1 MAVLLKDTDLQ
12 RLLGTIIINGDTSSV
27 RPNSYVVRLGAEGE
41 FINTGKEFELGKGMK
56 KGIRVP
62 PGHSVGVTAFET
74 IDFRRETVQKLYPSH
89 DLHGLISP
97 TTDLSREGIVA
108 PTTQVDAGY
117 HGTLNWTLTN
127 TSSEER
133 RFVYKERIFRLTIFK
148 LAEGETPDQLYEGD
162 YQDQMGYV
170 RSRRQ
175 GPPVGM
181 KDTEWVDAHVEGG
194 PEDLL
199 EHLIESGYPWHL
211 LGKRL
216 KAIDGQFRSVS
227 EEYAE
232 IHDAMSQLGR
242 DVDQLRRAYD
252 QMPTTIRLV
261 LREETGS
268 LQNRWLIGAGSL
280 LAASLGIVLAV
291 TSNESALR
299 ALREYGGLIGLGL
312 LLGGGSVL
320 YLVSHYTDE

>member
-1 MAVLLKDTDLQ
+1 MAVLLKDTDLK
-12 RLLGTIIINGDTSSV
+12 RLLGTIIIDGDNSSL

-41 FINTGKEFELGKGMK
+41 FMNTGKEFELGKSRK

-74 IDFRRETVQKLYPSH
+74 IDFRRETVQEIFPDH

-108 PTTQVDAGY
+108 PTTQIDAGY

-133 RFVYKERIFRLTIFK
+133 RFVYKERLFRLTIFK
-148 LAEGETPDQLYEGD
+148 LAEGEAPDHLYEGD
-162 YQDQMGYV
+162 YQDKMGYV

-181 KDTEWVDAHVEGG
+181 KDAEWVDAHVEGG

-216 KAIDGQFRSVS
+216 KAIDGQLRSVS

-232 IHDAMSQLGR
+232 IHDAMSKLGH
-242 DVDQLRRAYD
+242 DVDELRRAHD
-252 QMPTTIRLV
+252 RMPMQIRSV
-261 LREETGS
+261 VRDETGS

-280 LAASLGIVLAV
+280 LAATLGILLAV
-291 TSNESALR
+291 TSNESVLSALQQ
-299 ALREYGGLIGLGL
+299 YGGLIGLGL
-312 LLGGGSVL
+312 MLAGGGVL
-320 YLVSHYTDE
+320 YLVSQPTGE